1 MKIRSYTDDDFD
13 QLMALYDRSEL
24 YGGQRDDNRDSR
36 SKLQDRI
43 MNDPSAI
50 IVAEDDG
57 KIVGTV
63 SLIEDGRVAWLF
75 RFAVQKIDNEKNIL
89 DKLYV
94 YATDALK
101 KKGHNQVL
109 VYSPAGNTDLDQ
121 RYKELSFQQGGDY
134 TCYWKDI

>member
-1 MKIRSYTDDDFD
+1 MKIRPYTDTDFD

-36 SKLQDRI
+36 FKLQNRI
-43 MNDPSAI
+43 MNDPNAI
-50 IVAEDDG
+50 IVAEDNE
-57 KIVGTV
+57 KMVGTI

-75 RFAVQKIDNEKNIL
+75 RFAVQKIDNEKDIL
-89 DKLYV
+89 DKLYT
-94 YATDALK
+94 YATDILK

-109 VYSPAGNTDLDQ
+109 VYSPAGNADLDQ
-121 RYKELSFQQGGDY
+121 RYKELNFQQGSDY